1 MCHVSLKIP
10 EVCRSR
16 RHQCKSEECA
26 NVNPKLQ
33 PVDKQAHRSNANL
46 STDEGCRSSIHG
58 SEQRTK
64 GIDYTYYEN
73 LRANLSSEQGQR
85 TALCD
90 GRRVQIYKNTSE
102 QRTKGIDY
110 TYLESLCANLSQK
123 PSQGREPIVAPG
135 GDPLGDNGLS
145 A

>member
-1 MCHVSLKIP
+1 M
-10 EVCRSR
+10 
-16 RHQCKSEECA
+16 
-26 NVNPKLQ
+26 
-33 PVDKQAHRSNANL
+33 

-64 GIDYTYYEN
+64 GIDYTYYEY

-102 QRTKGIDY
+102 QRAKGIDY